1 MRTLEKHETTS
12 VEAALQAARL
22 ALRGEVD
29 LTEAA
34 RIVSTAQTD
43 LAIREHRL
51 TQLHEQAMECGRA
64 SLAARV
70 RARLKEVQRH
80 RTVLAESADTV
91 RLAGALRV

>member
-1 MRTLEKHETTS
+1 M
-12 VEAALQAARL
+12 
-22 ALRGEVD
+22 
-29 LTEAA
+29 TEAA
-34 RIVSTAQTD
+34 RVVSKAQTD

-51 TQLHEQAMECGRA
+51 NRLHEQAVECGRA

-80 RTVLAESADTV
+80 RTVLAESADTI